1 MRLQAAAVHEYGACT
16 NVPLAVRVWCLHQC
30 SPCRSWQCSLLAG
43 KVASVCDPVCRSSD
57 GEHWCRHQ
65 IHGTKFTASVFVEM
79 RQFRLPEFRDGIRK
93 TITLGAKEAVY
104 VWRPAILPGFL
115 PHMCRAVRGNNLPWS
130 RCKREPNWPRQRP
143 KGRIFLSRADP
154 RLRGDRLM
162 RLRWVPLTSLRRRTP
177 GMTSFGCTL
186 RVSAS
191 PRANSLGNTR
201 AMLADFVVF
210 PRSGTRGDTS
220 HLSPDGP
227 ATCGGGK
234 RAPRAR
240 ANAMRVIMQSTI
252 SLFRE
257 KMRAR
262 FPSGGGAQVFGIA
275 AVVTR
280 LQLSGR
286 VRVKRRTHV
295 E

>member
-1 MRLQAAAVHEYGACT
+1 MIHAKSRRRGRARL
-16 NVPLAVRVWCLHQC
+16 NVSFPR
-30 SPCRSWQCSLLAG
+30 R
-43 KVASVCDPVCRSSD
+43 
-57 GEHWCRHQ
+57 
-65 IHGTKFTASVFVEM
+65 
-79 RQFRLPEFRDGIRK
+79 
-93 TITLGAKEAVY
+93 
-104 VWRPAILPGFL
+104 
-115 PHMCRAVRGNNLPWS
+115 
-130 RCKREPNWPRQRP
+130 REPNWPRQRP
-143 KGRIFLSRADP
+143 KGRIFLSRADA
-154 RLRGDRLM
+154 